1 MALDYFW
8 NIVFYCGC
16 RHFLAKTTLYFDQKK
31 MPTWVSGQTKELISF
46 RNSSAIL
53 ATFSKRLWLNHDSL
67 TQSNRGKSIHHNWS
81 RNYA

>member
-31 MPTWVSGQTKELISF
+31 MPTWVSGQTKDIK
-46 RNSSAIL
+46 IL
-53 ATFSKRLWLNHDSL
+53 QKLQRDSRYF
-67 TQSNRGKSIHHNWS
+67 Q
-81 RNYA
+81 

>member
-31 MPTWVSGQTKELISF
+31 MPLTFTILCSEL
-46 RNSSAIL
+46 N
-53 ATFSKRLWLNHDSL
+53 
-67 TQSNRGKSIHHNWS
+67 
-81 RNYA
+81 

>member
-53 ATFSKRLWLNHDSL
+53 ATFSKRL
-67 TQSNRGKSIHHNWS
+67 
-81 RNYA
+81 

>member
-31 MPTWVSGQTKELISF
+31 NAQMDEWA
-46 RNSSAIL
+46 N
-53 ATFSKRLWLNHDSL
+53 
-67 TQSNRGKSIHHNWS
+67 
-81 RNYA
+81 